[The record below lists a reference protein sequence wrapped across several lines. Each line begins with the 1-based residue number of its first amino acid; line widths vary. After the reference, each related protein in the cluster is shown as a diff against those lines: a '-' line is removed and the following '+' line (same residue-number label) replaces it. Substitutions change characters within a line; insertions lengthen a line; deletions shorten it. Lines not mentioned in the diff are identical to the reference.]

1 MSEQNNSSSENKS
14 PDVNSPRNSP
24 LTITVETDVLPT
36 PPSEVDTVEVMPPTP
51 PELENK
57 CCDEK
62 ECCSEDAKCCE
73 DKKECCEEKECCS
86 EHAKCCE
93 DKKECCEEKEC
104 CSEEK
109 KKSLTPLEIPSP
121 NIETPSTLS
130 VDVEEEHVSKKPFF
144 DENELRK
151 DVNTLSQCITL
162 LLATTDVADKYA
174 LVIDGK
180 THSILNSLLENDKYF
195 DIVEDL
201 FKGIIQDGKIDAN
214 DVPHIMNLLVDLY
227 VLLKNKKL
235 KFTLVD
241 CGEVLKTIFTV
252 LVKEEII
259 PINDKEVELL
269 HCLYK
274 IIEMSV
280 HLSQTGDES
289 EKEGLFAC
297 LKNCFK

>member
-24 LTITVETDVLPT
+24 VTVTVETDVLPT

-51 PELENK
+51 PELEKECCSEDAK

-62 ECCSEDAKCCE
+62 ECCSEDAKCC
-73 DKKECCEEKECCS
+73 KEEKECCK
-86 EHAKCCE
+86 EEKCCSKDEE
-93 DKKECCEEKEC
+93 DKE
-104 CSEEK
+104 
-109 KKSLTPLEIPSP
+109 KSLTPLEIPSP
-121 NIETPSTLS
+121 NINTPSTLS
-130 VDVEEEHVSKKPFF
+130 VDVEEQPVSKKSFF

-174 LVIDGK
+174 LVINGK
-180 THSILNSLLENDKYF
+180 TRSILNTLLENDKYL
-195 DIVEDL
+195 DNVEDL
-201 FKGIIQDGKIDAN
+201 FKGIIKDDKIDAN
-214 DVPHIMNLLVDLY
+214 DVPLIMNLLVDLY
-227 VLLKNKKL
+227 VLLKKKEI
-235 KFTLVD
+235 KFTSSD

-252 LVKEEII
+252 LVKEKII
-259 PINDKEVELL
+259 PINDQEVALL
-269 HCLYK
+269 QCLYN

-280 HLSQTGDES
+280 NLSQNGDEGR
-289 EKEGLFAC
+289 KEGLLAC

>member
-1 MSEQNNSSSENKS
+1 MSEQNNSSSENIT

-51 PELENK
+51 PELEK
-57 CCDEK
+57 ECCEEK

-86 EHAKCCE
+86 EDAKCCE
-93 DKKECCEEKEC
+93 DKKDCCEEKEC

-109 KKSLTPLEIPSP
+109 KTSLTPLEIPSP

-130 VDVEEEHVSKKPFF
+130 VDVEEQQVSKKPFF

-174 LVIDGK
+174 LVINGK
-180 THSILNSLLENDKYF
+180 TCSILNSLLENDKYF
-195 DIVEDL
+195 DIVEEL

-214 DVPHIMNLLVDLY
+214 DVPLIMNL
-227 VLLKNKKL
+227 
-235 KFTLVD
+235 
-241 CGEVLKTIFTV
+241 
-252 LVKEEII
+252 
-259 PINDKEVELL
+259 
-269 HCLYK
+269 
-274 IIEMSV
+274 
-280 HLSQTGDES
+280 
-289 EKEGLFAC
+289 
-297 LKNCFK
+297 